1 MGFARITPQSSSKD
15 NRCWQY
21 VFVGLRA
28 DACPHL
34 YPGGIMNT
42 HRFFPVAAIPLGV
55 LLFTLSAQAQEHTN
69 PSPDDRV
76 QMLMDMVDRQQ
87 REISSLKQRLTDIE
101 MAQRGRGLTA
111 WDTAQIAQ
119 VSPGDGSA
127 AGSAGTPGG
136 CAAGA
141 AGPSSATPIGETQQ
155 MQKST
160 SESQRTPA
168 EEAVVQAQHAP
179 LFDHKLTIDTGI
191 SYSYYDRRQLV
202 LSGFLALDAIFLG
215 QLNLGETKA
224 NVWTFDVNTRY
235 GINDR
240 LSVAFDVPYLYRNS
254 DFISGGV
261 GGAASSVSDISKNSA
276 NIGDVNASLYYQL
289 VKENAN
295 WPDIVASF
303 RVTAPTGTS
312 PFGIKLGTP
321 DPTNNNLTTPS
332 RLPTGNGIWAF
343 TAGLSFLRTYD
354 PIVLFANVAYTYNV
368 ARTFDDVSAVEG
380 TTQPA
385 KVKLGD
391 IIQVGAGMAL
401 ALNDKTAL
409 SISYST
415 AISRATKTASPGGA
429 YTTVAGSST
438 NAASLNFGINYAIN
452 KHWTVNGYVNAG
464 MSPDAPNYV
473 IGLRFPYTF

>member
-1 MGFARITPQSSSKD
+1 MS
-15 NRCWQY
+15 
-21 VFVGLRA
+21 
-28 DACPHL
+28 
-34 YPGGIMNT
+34 T
-42 HRFFPVAAIPLGV
+42 HRFFPVAAITWGV
-55 LLFTLSAQAQEHTN
+55 LLFTLSAQAQEHTD
-69 PSPDDRV
+69 PVPGDKI
-76 QMLMDMVDRQQ
+76 QQLMDMVDRQQ
-87 REISSLKQRLTDIE
+87 REISSLKQRLTDLE
-101 MAQRGRGLTA
+101 MASRGRGLTA

-119 VSPGDGSA
+119 VSPGDGSG

-136 CAAGA
+136 GSAGA
-141 AGPSSATPIGETQQ
+141 GGPSSATPIGETQQ

-160 SESQRTPA
+160 SDQERTPA
-168 EEAVVQAQHAP
+168 EQAVAQQQHAP
-179 LFDHKLTIDTGI
+179 LFDRKLTIDAGI

-215 QLNLGETKA
+215 QLNLGQTKA

-235 GINDR
+235 GISDR
-240 LSVAFDVPYLYRNS
+240 MSVSFDVPYLYRNS

-261 GGAASSVSDISKNSA
+261 GGAAGSISDISKSSA
-276 NIGDVNASLYYQL
+276 NIGDVNATLYYQF
-289 VKENAN
+289 VKESAN
-295 WPDIVASF
+295 WPDIVGSL

-321 DPTNNNLTTPS
+321 DPTNNNLTTPA
-332 RLPTGNGIWAF
+332 RLPTGNGIWAV
-343 TAGLSFLRTYD
+343 TAGVSFLRTYD
-354 PIVLFANVAYTYNV
+354 PIVLFANLGYTYNI
-368 ARTFDDVSAVEG
+368 AKTFDDISTIEG
-380 TTQPA
+380 STTPA

-415 AISRATKTASPGGA
+415 AISRATKTAPIGGS

-438 NAASLNFGINYAIN
+438 NAASLNFGINYAID
-452 KHWTVNGYVNAG
+452 KHWTFNGYVNAG

-473 IGLRFPYTF
+473 IGVRFPYTF